1 MISGRTRVFALLGN
15 PVAHSL
21 SPAMHN
27 AAFQALGLDVVYF
40 ALRCDAG
47 QVPALM
53 ETLCQAGGGGN
64 LTVPHKR
71 LGARVARAAE
81 PGPWIAC
88 NTFWEDQGSV
98 IGASTDAV
106 GILAGW
112 DHLGR
117 PPGAWL
123 IVGTG
128 GSAAGAAQAAVLAGA
143 PVMVRSRS
151 AERRLGFEAECRSLG
166 VVVDDAAPAGLVLN
180 CTPLGLKDTDP
191 IPLAVTELP
200 PGAAVLDLVYRR
212 GETRWVGA
220 VRAAGRR
227 AVDGR
232 VVLLAQGVAAF
243 QRWFPRVRAPAE
255 VMDAALRRA
264 LA

>member
-1 MISGRTRVFALLGN
+1 MISARTRVFALLGN

-27 AAFQALGLDVVYF
+27 AAFQALGMDVVYV
-40 ALRCDAG
+40 AVRCDDG
-47 QVPALM
+47 LVSSLM
-53 ETLCQAGGGGN
+53 EALCQAGGGGN

-88 NTFWEDQGSV
+88 NTFWEEQGHV
-98 IGASTDAV
+98 IGASTDAA

-123 IVGTG
+123 ILGTG
-128 GSAAGAAQAAVLAGA
+128 GSAAAAAQAAVLAGA
-143 PVMVRSRS
+143 PITVRSR
-151 AERRLGFEAECRSLG
+151 AAARRLGFEAECQSLG
-166 VVVDDAAPAGLVLN
+166 AVVQDTGPVGLALN

-191 IPLAVTELP
+191 APLAVTDLP

-212 GETRWVGA
+212 GETRWVVTA
-220 VRAAGRR
+220 RAAGRP

-232 VVLLAQGVAAF
+232 VALLAQGVAAF
-243 QRWFPRVRAPAE
+243 QRWFPRVQPPAE